1 MKHRQQYPPS
11 VRNFCVSLNE
21 TSPTAYRFIR
31 QEFDNNIPHPN
42 VIRSWLAT
50 SDIKAEPGIL
60 GNSLQTLRIRAG
72 RLRANG
78 KNLAE
83 GILFD
88 KMSIRKMLQ
97 WSNNK
102 MIDFEQGLKNIDQ
115 KNTKL
120 ATETLVIMFNGVNDV
135 IQIPVAYYFT
145 TLSVDAV
152 VKSQIVINILR
163 AVIECGIDV
172 TSVTFDALRTNP
184 ALCEILRAVPDIFSD
199 QFNPSIVIGDS
210 IINIIFDPSHM
221 IKLTRNT
228 IVSKKLIYDN
238 ERQAIKWIYF
248 ERLFRFSEQ
257 RNFRSMHKMM
267 RKHIEYESN
276 NMNVRL
282 AVETISAYQC
292 TANAN
297 AIEYLMNQR
306 YSEFAG
312 AEAIIK
318 FIRNFNDIF
327 DVFNTT
333 RTSIQKSN
341 PLKNMIN
348 PHV

>member
-102 MIDFEQGLKNIDQ
+102 MIGFEQGLKNIDQ
-115 KNTKL
+115 KNIKL

-152 VKSQIVINILR
+152 VKSQIGINMLWF
-163 AVIECGIDV
+163 G
-172 TSVTFDALRTNP
+172 
-184 ALCEILRAVPDIFSD
+184 
-199 QFNPSIVIGDS
+199 
-210 IINIIFDPSHM
+210 
-221 IKLTRNT
+221 
-228 IVSKKLIYDN
+228 
-238 ERQAIKWIYF
+238 
-248 ERLFRFSEQ
+248 
-257 RNFRSMHKMM
+257 
-267 RKHIEYESN
+267 
-276 NMNVRL
+276 
-282 AVETISAYQC
+282 
-292 TANAN
+292 
-297 AIEYLMNQR
+297 
-306 YSEFAG
+306 
-312 AEAIIK
+312 
-318 FIRNFNDIF
+318 
-327 DVFNTT
+327 
-333 RTSIQKSN
+333 
-341 PLKNMIN
+341 
-348 PHV
+348 